1 MSKIIGITGGIASGK
16 STVTKYL
23 RQLGYEVIDADQVVH
38 DLQAKEGKLYEA
50 LIGWL
55 GESILDG
62 DGNLNRPALAQL
74 IFSSQENLNKSA
86 RLQSEIIRKEL
97 ARQKDQLAQTQDLI
111 FMDIPLL
118 IEADYV
124 SWFDEIWLV
133 AVDEEIQLQRLKER
147 NGYTD
152 DEAQKRLDSQMSL
165 AQKRPFAQVIFD
177 NSGSLVETFAQ
188 IDQALKRIS

>member
-177 NSGSLVETFAQ
+177 NSGSLAETFAQ

>member
-1 MSKIIGITGGIASGK
+1 M
-16 STVTKYL
+16 
-23 RQLGYEVIDADQVVH
+23 VH

-177 NSGSLVETFAQ
+177 NSGSLAETFAQ